1 MQFIELE
8 EKIVAKKRINYL
20 GLLGV
25 VGFLSYLAA
34 ITFAPLAYPGYN
46 WMSQAVSDLF
56 AIDSPSLNLWNQLSV
71 LYGACG
77 IVSITL
83 VSVFIEDKLN
93 KTIRTGIYLFAIMNW
108 ISCIGYGLFPLSSS
122 GYAGTFQDIMHTYV
136 VTFLVVIFS
145 IVSLVFIIIGGF
157 REKRYISLSKW
168 AVCSFV
174 LMTIGA
180 IGVGVV
186 PPEYFGIPE
195 RFSVLSATFFNAVLG
210 VYLFRNF
217 EFNR

>member
-1 MQFIELE
+1 MNRKL
-8 EKIVAKKRINYL
+8 INYL

-25 VGFLSYLAA
+25 VSFVSYVAA
-34 ITFAPLAYPGYN
+34 IIFSPLAYPNYN

-56 AIDSPSLNLWNQLSV
+56 AINSPSLNLWNQLSV
-71 LYGACG
+71 LYSACG

-93 KTIRTGIYLFAIMNW
+93 KTMSIGIHLFAVMNW

-136 VTFLVVIFS
+136 VTLLVVVFS

-157 REKRYISLSKW
+157 RHKRYISLSKW
-168 AVCSFV
+168 ALCSLVCM
-174 LMTIGA
+174 LIGA
-180 IGVGVV
+180 VGVGIV

-210 VYLFRNF
+210 IYLFKDFNF
-217 EFNR
+217 NQCIEG